1 MPGMFMDIQ
10 SLEAELAALLPR
22 IAGGDRQAFGR
33 LYDLSASRLN
43 AVVRRIVRR
52 PELAEEALQETFVR
66 VWQRASQFEP
76 AQARSFGWLAAI
88 ARNQAIDLKRRFA
101 ERVSDAS
108 DSDEEIN
115 IAVPAEAENTMEY
128 RKLKQCLG
136 KLPEDRQSMVLMAY
150 YEGFSREELAEKFK
164 RPITTIKTV
173 LRRSLITLRECL
185 DGRS

>member
-1 MPGMFMDIQ
+1 MLMDLQ
-10 SLEAELAALLPR
+10 SLETELAGLLPR
-22 IAGGDRQAFGR
+22 IAGGDRQAFSR
-33 LYDLSASRLN
+33 LYDLSAGRLN

-66 VWQRASQFEP
+66 IWQRASQYEP
-76 AQARSFGWLAAI
+76 AQARSLGWLAAI

-108 DSDEEIN
+108 DSDEDIN

-128 RKLKQCLG
+128 RRLRHCLS
-136 KLPEDRQSMVLMAY
+136 KLPEDRQNMVLLAY
-150 YEGFSREELAEKFK
+150 YQGFTREELAEKFK
-164 RPITTIKTV
+164 RPITTVKTL

-185 DGRS
+185 DGQA